1 MIIYLWRTIW
11 KVVLNR
17 QLSGAGAEEER
28 KGCIK
33 FSIKLFI
40 SILQVLKK
48 GKKLSPRLPK
58 ISAPWR
64 HFSVSKELL
73 KILMKNWKNRW
84 EISSK
89 NQRLSVLL
97 WGWLM
102 QSYFLLMLHVFGLEA
117 GWLIMGTGSF
127 LLCIKKIFWIE

>member
-1 MIIYLWRTIW
+1 MEIYLWRTIW

-33 FSIKLFI
+33 LSIKLFI
-40 SILQVLKK
+40 SILQALKK

-73 KILMKNWKNRW
+73 KILMKNWKSRW

-89 NQRLSVLL
+89 NRRLSVLL
-97 WGWLM
+97 WEWLM
-102 QSYFLLMLHVFGLEA
+102 QFYFLLMLHVFGLEA
-117 GWLIMGTGSF
+117 GWLIMGSGSF
-127 LLCIKKIFWIE
+127 LFWIKKIFWIE